1 MLTKDLCEMTTSAK
15 TSYTCDIV
23 RPVGKLLIVGL
34 LFWSFF
40 L

>member
-1 MLTKDLCEMTTSAK
+1 MLTKDLCEMTTYK
-15 TSYTCDIV
+15 TRYTCDIV

-34 LFWSFF
+34 LFGDFF